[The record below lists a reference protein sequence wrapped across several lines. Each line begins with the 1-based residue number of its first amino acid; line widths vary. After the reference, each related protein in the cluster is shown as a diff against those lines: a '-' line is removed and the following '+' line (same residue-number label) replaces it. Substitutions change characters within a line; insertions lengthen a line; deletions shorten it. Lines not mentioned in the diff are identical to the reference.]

1 MGLRSIFAVI
11 LMIVV
16 SVVVGTGY
24 GQDLP
29 RGTLKGRVLD
39 AETRGSLPGAS
50 VRLADTQMGAMTDLD
65 GYFTIDGVPVGSYTV
80 QFGYI
85 GYEPFSKTDVI
96 VRPKRITTL
105 QVELNVSA
113 IEMDAVVVTGGYFAR
128 VEDQPTSS
136 MTFSA
141 EEIRRAPGSAG
152 DVSRIIYGLPS
163 VAKVNDTKNSLI
175 VRGGGA
181 FENGF
186 YLDNIEI
193 PNINHFPEHGSSGGP
208 IGMLNV
214 DFIQDVDFHTGGFSA
229 VYGGRLSSVMDL
241 SFREGNR
248 DEFDGQLDL
257 NFAGFGG
264 VAEGPLGR
272 GKGAWLVSARKSF
285 LDLIVEAIGE
295 DEGSVPDYGDLQGK
309 LVYDLSDHHTVTILD
324 ILGIDAIANRRE
336 DAVENKE
343 NVYNDFGF
351 LGNTFGIN
359 WQYLWG
365 DKGYSNTS
373 ISHTLARFDFEGFET
388 RHYMDTG
395 TDKRLF
401 DMGGSEQAIK
411 VRNVNYYAVSR
422 SHKLEFGVDLK
433 RLNVTYDNYYGEYTD
448 HLGQVTP
455 AYRVDDDIGASKVQ
469 AFLSYSWR
477 PWERLTLT
485 PGIRIQHFTYNEHT
499 TMSPRFSLSCRIGE
513 NTSVNASTGV
523 FHQNIPL
530 PLLVQNDANRN
541 LTDLRAYHYV
551 LGLHHLLTENTR
563 LTVEVYDKEYGNF
576 PLDPIQPSL
585 FVMDLIVYDGIF
597 LNGNPFV
604 DGGSAFSRGIEVML
618 QKKLAR
624 DVYGMVSGSYFRSR
638 YKDYDGIW
646 RDRVYDNRYTCNVEG
661 GYKPNNRWEFSLRW
675 IYAGGVPYTPFDQ
688 EASET
693 AGRGVFDANKINGE
707 RQPDYHSLNIR
718 FDRRFHF
725 SGSNLIFYLSVW
737 NAYERKNISDYY
749 WNEVD
754 NKQEEHEQWG
764 TLPIFGLEYEF

>member
-1 MGLRSIFAVI
+1 MAMFVLAG
-11 LMIVV
+11 
-16 SVVVGTGY
+16 GGY

-29 RGTLKGRVLD
+29 RGTIKGRVLD
-39 AETRGSLPGAS
+39 AETRTSLPAAS
-50 VRLADTQMGAMTDLD
+50 VRLADTQMGAMTDLE
-65 GYFTIDGVPVGSYTV
+65 GNFVIDDVPVGSYTV

-85 GYEPFSKTDVI
+85 GYEPLSKTDVI

-105 QVELNVSA
+105 RVELKVSA

-152 DVSRIIYGLPS
+152 DVSRILYGLPS

-229 VYGGRLSSVMDL
+229 VYGDRLSSVMDL

-257 NFAGFGG
+257 SFAGFGG
-264 VAEGPLGR
+264 VAEGPLGH
-272 GKGAWLVSARKSF
+272 GKGSWLASARKSF

-295 DEGSVPDYGDLQGK
+295 DEGSVPNYGDLQGK
-309 LVYDLSDHHTVTILD
+309 VIYDLSDSHTVTMLD
-324 ILGIDAIANRRE
+324 ILGIDAIGNRAE

-343 NVYNDFGF
+343 NMYIDFGF

-365 DKGYSNTS
+365 DRGYSNTS

-395 TDKRLF
+395 TDKLLF
-401 DMGGSEQAIK
+401 DMEGSEQAIK
-411 VRNVNYYAVSR
+411 IRNVNYYTINR

-433 RLNVTYDNYYGEYTD
+433 RLDMRYDNHYGEYND
-448 HLGQVTP
+448 HLGRVTP
-455 AYRVDDDIGASKVQ
+455 AYRVDDDIGASKAQ
-469 AFLSYSWR
+469 AFLSYIWG
-477 PWERLTLT
+477 PWESLTVT
-485 PGIRIQHFTYNEHT
+485 PGIRVHHFTYNKHT
-499 TMSPRFSLSCRIGE
+499 TVSPRFSLSYRIGE

-523 FHQNIPL
+523 FHQSIPL
-530 PLLVQNDANRN
+530 PLLVQNDANKE
-541 LTDLRAYHYV
+541 LKELRAYHYV
-551 LGLHHLLTENTR
+551 LGFHHLLTENTR
-563 LTVEVYDKEYGNF
+563 LTIEVYDKEYRNF

-585 FVMDLIVYDGIF
+585 SVMDLIVYDGIF
-597 LNGNPFV
+597 LNGNPLI
-604 DGGSAFSRGIEVML
+604 DGGRAFSRGVEVMI

-624 DVYGMVSGSYFRSR
+624 DVYGMISGSYFRSR
-638 YKDYDGIW
+638 YRDYDGTW
-646 RDRVYDNRYTCNVEG
+646 RDRVYDNRYTCNIEG
-661 GYKPNNRWEFSLRW
+661 GYKPNNKWEFSLRW

-688 EASET
+688 DASEA
-693 AGRGVFDANKINGE
+693 AGRGVFDANRINGE
-707 RQPDYHSLNIR
+707 RQPDYHSLNVR
-718 FDRRFHF
+718 LDRRFLF

-737 NAYERKNISDYY
+737 NAYGRKNISDYY

-754 NKQEEHEQWG
+754 NRQEPFEQWG